1 MENYSV
7 EFLDAPKTEHLQ
19 TFLLRQL
26 TAIDSCPDSEFEAR
40 FHIFVIG
47 FEEIFR
53 LQEETRENH
62 DFDEVD
68 VDRTMY
74 VELIDIFRY
83 ALARI
88 VSNDIYFA
96 RKIIFL
102 LCYRLLKKSPAGS
115 ANTFV
120 NLQ

>member
-1 MENYSV
+1 MDTHSV
-7 EFLDAPKTEHLQ
+7 IFSDAPKMGHLQ
-19 TFLLRQL
+19 EFLLRQL
-26 TAIDSCPDSEFEAR
+26 IAIDSCPDSEFESR
-40 FHIFVIG
+40 FYIFVAG

-53 LQEETRENH
+53 SQEEKRENH
-62 DFDEVD
+62 DFDEVK

-74 VELIDIFRY
+74 VELIDIFRH

-88 VSNDIYFA
+88 VSHDIYFA

-102 LCYRLLKKSPAGS
+102 LSYRLLKKAPSGS

-120 NLQ
+120 NSP